1 MEEMVQEEQDTELEQ
16 LQMLLL
22 ALRQQV
28 VVEVEVLVMARIQV
42 GPDQQQL
49 VGMLDMALVVAAEEA
64 VGQIVVEM
72 VHYMGVVE
80 EILDIV

>member
-1 MEEMVQEEQDTELEQ
+1 MELDR

-22 ALRQQV
+22 ALHQQV
-28 VVEVEVLVMARIQV
+28 VVEVEVLVMVRIQAEL
-42 GPDQQQL
+42 DQQQP
-49 VGMLDMALVVAAEEA
+49 VGMPDMALVVAAEEA

>member
-1 MEEMVQEEQDTELEQ
+1 MAQEEQGMELDR

-22 ALRQQV
+22 ALHQQV
-28 VVEVEVLVMARIQV
+28 VVEVEVLVMVRIQAEL
-42 GPDQQQL
+42 DQQQP
-49 VGMLDMALVVAAEEA
+49 VGMPDMALVVAAEEA